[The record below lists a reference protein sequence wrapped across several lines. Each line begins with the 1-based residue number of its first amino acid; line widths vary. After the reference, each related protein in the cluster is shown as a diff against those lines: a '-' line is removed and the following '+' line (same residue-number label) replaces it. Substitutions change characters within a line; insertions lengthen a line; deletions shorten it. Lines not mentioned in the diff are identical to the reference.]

1 MIILPMEEQHIE
13 EVYAIEVESF
23 TLPWTIADFRN
34 EIANNKLAIYVVAV
48 DNDKVIGY
56 GGMWHV
62 ITEGHITN
70 IAVARQQRK
79 KGVATAIL
87 QELINIAEQKEM
99 IGVTLEVRMSNKAG
113 IRLYTKHGFKIEGFR
128 KNYYTDTKED
138 AIIMWKILQK
148 DVDEV

>member
-1 MIILPMEEQHIE
+1 MEEQHIE